1 MFTGIIIVTLLSD
14 QNKTIIYSAFS
25 PLLTCFFEG
34 EARDTEFAGYSAFR
48 ISSPYENRILAIRLD
63 LRCGGKLD
71 ICLDIRQF
79 CFTYIK
85 LLQYN
90 GCSLYEQL

>member
-1 MFTGIIIVTLLSD
+1 MFTGIIVTLLSD

-63 LRCGGKLD
+63 LRCAGK
-71 ICLDIRQF
+71 LDIRQF
-79 CFTYIK
+79 YFTYIK
-85 LLQYN
+85 LLEYN
-90 GCSLYEQL
+90 GCSLYDQL